1 VLERTGA
8 CRPPTRYCAA
18 VGYGAAVGYRA
29 ALGYRAWARIP
40 ESKSGGWSHDSS
52 ECAHMWTCPQ
62 CVRVC
67 ARSRARLCARVRA
80 PLCARA
86 CAFVRAIG
94 GYWRGG
100 RAGHTEASV
109 DFARL
114 AGCSAVG
121 VICEL
126 VASDGTGR
134 MARRD
139 DLVAFAQVS
148 LVAPSPTRPFPA
160 WPFLRMKK
168 GGMAR
173 RDDRMTSVAPY
184 NLFQQL

>member
-1 VLERTGA
+1 M
-8 CRPPTRYCAA
+8 C
-18 VGYGAAVGYRA
+18 
-29 ALGYRAWARIP
+29 
-40 ESKSGGWSHDSS
+40 
-52 ECAHMWTCPQ
+52 
-62 CVRVC
+62 VC
-67 ARSRARLCARVRA
+67 ARARARACVCVCVCARAHTCVCVCACAFVCACVRI
-80 PLCARA
+80 RA

-94 GYWRGG
+94 GYWHGG

-148 LVAPSPTRPFPA
+148 LVAPSPTRPFP
-160 WPFLRMKK
+160 FLLGRSCVWEK

>member
-1 VLERTGA
+1 MRAHVDMSA
-8 CRPPTRYCAA
+8 VCA
-18 VGYGAAVGYRA
+18 
-29 ALGYRAWARIP
+29 
-40 ESKSGGWSHDSS
+40 
-52 ECAHMWTCPQ
+52 
-62 CVRVC
+62 CVRALARAPVCACVC
-67 ARSRARLCARVRA
+67 ARVRTPVCARVRA
-80 PLCARA
+80 PLCGRA
-86 CAFVRAIG
+86 CAFVRATG

-160 WPFLRMKK
+160 WPFLRMGK
-168 GGMAR
+168 GFRMAR

-184 NLFQQL
+184 HLFRQL